1 MQLLT
6 VRHSASEAPPRRH
19 RGAARVLPVLLA
31 AALVLA
37 SPALAGCASGGGSSS
52 DARHP
57 EGTVVRVPQDFP
69 SVQKAVDVAREGDT
83 VLVSPGTYRESVR
96 ITKPRIVLRGTE
108 RNTVVLDGGVR
119 LVNGVTVTGPG
130 SVVENLTVHGYLA
143 NGVLFTGVTDEK
155 LQQRGAGGSA
165 YNPLDTTRFPALQ
178 GFRAT
183 KVTAY
188 NNGLY
193 GIYAFD
199 ARAGI
204 IEDSYASGGAD
215 SGVYVGQCKPC
226 DTLVR
231 GNTVERNAVG
241 IEITNASDNLS
252 FLGNRVVGNR
262 VGVTVNS
269 NDLEALAPQ
278 HGAVIAG
285 NAVTDNN
292 ASDTPEQADGGFG
305 IGIGI
310 GGGTANRVER
320 NLVQGNRSA
329 GVIVTDPP
337 GHPAAGNRIQG
348 NRSEGNGVD
357 LVLASADPGN
367 CFTGNSAPGQP
378 ATQSPE
384 SLEAQAACDAQS
396 RSPLTAGRAA
406 PVQAPPGVPF
416 NQVQAPPAQ
425 PSLPDPN
432 APGRPATDLPGPVD
446 PDAYPLP
453 ASADAVLKR

>member
-6 VRHSASEAPPRRH
+6 VRQSASEAPQRRRPRRPH
-19 RGAARVLPVLLA
+19 RARGRVRALPALVV
-31 AALVLA
+31 AAL
-37 SPALAGCASGGGSSS
+37 ALAGCSSTGAPSS

-83 VLVSPGTYRESVR
+83 VLVSPGTYQESVR
-96 ITKPRIVLRGTE
+96 ITRPRIVLRGTD
-108 RNTVVLDGGVR
+108 RNAVVLDGGVR
-119 LVNGVTVTGPG
+119 LVNGVTVTGAG

-183 KVTAY
+183 RVTAY

-199 ARAGI
+199 ARAGV

-241 IEITNASDNLS
+241 IEITNASDNLW

-320 NLVQGNRSA
+320 NLVKGNRSA

-337 GHPAAGNRIQG
+337 GHPAAGNLVKG
-348 NRSEGNGVD
+348 NRTEGNGVD

-367 CFTGNSAPGQP
+367 CFTGNQP
-378 ATQSPE
+378 ATQSPDD
-384 SLEAQAACDAQS
+384 LEARAACEAQS

-432 APGRPATDLPGPVD
+432 APARPATDLPGPVD

-453 ASADAVLKR
+453 ATADAVLAH

>member
-6 VRHSASEAPPRRH
+6 GCQSVSEAPIRRG
-19 RGAARVLPVLLA
+19 RRRVRALPTLLV
-31 AALVLA
+31 AAL
-37 SPALAGCASGGGSSS
+37 ALAGCSSAGGSSS

-57 EGTVVRVPQDFP
+57 DGTVVRVPQDFP
-69 SVQKAVDVAREGDT
+69 SIQKAVDVAREGDT
-83 VLVSPGTYRESVR
+83 VLVSPGTYQESVR
-96 ITKPRIVLRGTE
+96 ITKARIVLRGTD
-108 RNTVVLDGGVR
+108 RNTVLLDGGVR

-165 YNPLDTTRFPALQ
+165 YNPLDTTRFPAVQ

-199 ARAGI
+199 ARGGI

-215 SGVYVGQCKPC
+215 SGIYVGQCKPC

-241 IEITNASDNLS
+241 IEITNASDNLH

-320 NLVQGNRSA
+320 NLVKGNRAA
-329 GVIVTDPP
+329 GVIITDPP

-348 NRSEGNGVD
+348 NRTEGNGAD

-367 CFTGNSAPGQP
+367 CFTGNQP
-378 ATQSPE
+378 ATQSPDG
-384 SLEAQAACDAQS
+384 LEAMAACEAKS
-396 RSPLTAGRAA
+396 HSPLTAGRAA

-453 ASADAVLKR
+453 ATADAVLRH